1 MPSSAR
7 GQGPPIDPE
16 EEGAR
21 RPQAG
26 AQSYVLEPPAVPPAA
41 VDRDGL
47 RREAKRQLSILR
59 LKRRQGA
66 GLLSQ
71 LGSVFGWALASV
83 WTLLPGRLVMHY
95 LFHGGPLMAAGLSY
109 NMLFASV
116 AVLVIGFAIMGR
128 WLGSDSEFRDLA
140 IDAVEQ
146 SVPGLLNSGHGGLIP
161 VSMLETT
168 QQFTVT
174 WIVGAAILGFT
185 AWRWAAGIRLSTR
198 RMFEVPPSRGA
209 PAAAV
214 PRDIVGLLVLV
225 MVLSVSLVLNAE
237 AAGALRLLED
247 QVGQVP
253 VLSPLV
259 RLMDGEVAYGA
270 ATAVGV
276 GADAL
281 TLFLMYR
288 VVAQLKPSWWVMTC
302 MLILG
307 AGGNYVLREVGGLVI
322 QAMTSSPYLLSIAIT
337 VGVLLWFYFF
347 SQIILVSAAFGAL
360 VQADTH
366 GGHPQ
371 PAGETRAVAA
381 VAVKTLDHV
390 RAQER
395 GLL

>member
-1 MPSSAR
+1 MLP
-7 GQGPPIDPE
+7 
-16 EEGAR
+16 
-21 RPQAG
+21 
-26 AQSYVLEPPAVPPAA
+26 PPAVPPSA

-47 RREAKRQLSILR
+47 RREATRQRSILR

-66 GLLSQ
+66 GMLSR
-71 LGSVFGWALASV
+71 LGSVLGWLLASV
-83 WTLLPGRLVMHY
+83 WTFLPGRLVMHY

-116 AVLVIGFAIMGR
+116 AVLVIGFSVMGR

-140 IDAVEQ
+140 IDAVQQ

-168 QQFTVT
+168 QPFTIT
-174 WIVGAAILGFT
+174 WIVGAAVLGFT
-185 AWRWAAGIRLSTR
+185 AWRWAAGLRLSTR

-214 PRDIVGLLVLV
+214 PRDILGLLVLV
-225 MVLSVSLVLNAE
+225 AVLSISLVLNAE

-259 RLMDGEVAYGA
+259 SFMDGDVAFGA

-281 TLFLMYR
+281 MLFLMYR

-307 AGGNYVLREVGGLVI
+307 ASGNYLLREVGGLVI

-347 SQIILVSAAFGAL
+347 SQIILVAAAFGAL

-371 PAGETRAVAA
+371 PAGETRAVSA
-381 VAVKTLDHV
+381 VAVTALDDV

-395 GLL
+395 DLL

>member
-247 QVGQVP
+247 QVALDIAQLLAHRGEGAVASEG
-253 VLSPLV
+253 VA
-259 RLMDGEVAYGA
+259 GEVGELEQQLELL
-270 ATAVGV
+270 GV
-276 GADAL
+276 GHPGEIVDD
-281 TLFLMYR
+281 
-288 VVAQLKPSWWVMTC
+288 
-302 MLILG
+302 LG
-307 AGGNYVLREVGGLVI
+307 QG
-322 QAMTSSPYLLSIAIT
+322 
-337 VGVLLWFYFF
+337 
-347 SQIILVSAAFGAL
+347 
-360 VQADTH
+360 
-366 GGHPQ
+366 GGHGVVLGH
-371 PAGETRAVAA
+371 GEPV
-381 VAVKTLDHV
+381 
-390 RAQER
+390 
-395 GLL
+395 

>member
-1 MPSSAR
+1 MSTR
-7 GQGPPIDPE
+7 LDHE
-16 EEGAR
+16 
-21 RPQAG
+21 RPGSHRTQAG
-26 AQSYVLEPPAVPPAA
+26 AASYVLEPPAVPPSA

-47 RREAKRQLSILR
+47 RREAKRQRSILR
-59 LKRRQGA
+59 LRRREGA
-66 GLLSQ
+66 GPLAM
-71 LGSVFGWALASV
+71 LGSVLGWLLASM
-83 WTLLPGRLVMHY
+83 WTFLPGRLIMHY

-116 AVLVIGFAIMGR
+116 AVLVIGFAVMGR

-140 IDAVEQ
+140 VDAVDQ
-146 SVPGLLNSGHGGLIP
+146 TVPGLLNTGDGGLLP
-161 VSMLETT
+161 VSMLEST
-168 QQFTVT
+168 QPFTIT
-174 WIVGAAILGFT
+174 WIIGAAVLGFT
-185 AWRWAAGIRLSTR
+185 AWRWAAGLRLSSR

-214 PRDIVGLLVLV
+214 PRDVLGLLVLV
-225 MVLSVSLVLNAE
+225 AVLTTSLVLNAE

-253 VLSPLV
+253 LLSPLV
-259 RLMDGEVAYGA
+259 RFMDGDVAFGA

-281 TLFLMYR
+281 MLFLMYR
-288 VVAQLKPSWWVMTC
+288 VVAQLKPSAWAMTC

-307 AGGNYVLREVGGLVI
+307 ASGNYLLREIGGVVI

-371 PAGETRAVAA
+371 PAGESRAVTA
-381 VAVKTLDHV
+381 VAVSTLDEV
-390 RAQER
+390 RTRER
-395 GLL
+395 RLI